1 MKSLTEKNTGDRN
14 DSTVS
19 TFFVSLRFLVIPFLN
34 FLNGKCM
41 PYLKHLKPLLAI
53 QGLESKSEIVHY
65 AISYG
70 DERNNHFV

>member
-1 MKSLTEKNTGDRN
+1 MKSLTEKRN

-19 TFFVSLRFLVIPFLN
+19 TFFVSLRFLVIPFLLN

-53 QGLESKSEIVHY
+53 TGFGEQV
-65 AISYG
+65 
-70 DERNNHFV
+70 